1 MSLSDL
7 PAYLDLAIMPIAR
20 FSGAA
25 PRAFAQTVRSP
36 FRAADASTFRLL
48 QKELDHLDATDRA
61 LFVCVDETQFRRD
74 GRPSKNAV
82 TTSPGVVLEFTSRGQ
97 TFAYV
102 ADRFSSQMENLR
114 AIALTL
120 EHLRAV
126 DRYGLTG
133 DRQQYAGFLAIE
145 AATVEPEGFAT
156 ADDAYTWLLV
166 VTGSEGIPGRPK
178 AAMLLRKAQR
188 IAHPDMGGDP
198 YTFQRVALA
207 ESVLRKAGEL

>member
-7 PAYLDLAIMPIAR
+7 PAYLDMAIMPIAR

-25 PRAFAQTVRSP
+25 PRPFAQTVRSP

-48 QKELDHLDATDRA
+48 QKELDHLVATDRA

-82 TTSPGVVLEFTSRGQ
+82 ITSPGVVLEFTSRGQ

-133 DRQQYAGFLAIE
+133 DRQQYTGFLAIE
-145 AATVEPEGFAT
+145 AAPSPSRFE
-156 ADDAYTWLLV
+156 DALDAKLFLAR
-166 VTGSEGIPGRPK
+166 VTGIPYMDRP
-178 AAMLLRKAQR
+178 LRDLIRLAWR
-188 IAHPDMGGDP
+188 RTHPDTGGDTD
-198 YTFQRVALA
+198 TFQRVSLA
-207 ESVLRKAGEL
+207 ESVLREAGEL